1 MIAEEYLTRSRLFR
15 RLRNGPHGSHVELY
29 ASRLVEVGLNRRGT
43 WRSLNLVGD
52 LLSWLTRIG
61 SIPTELNERVVEKYL
76 RHRSTKQCIQK
87 GDRAA
92 LKRLLSVL
100 RDAGVIAPAMRPPL
114 TLHEQIFEAFSHY
127 LREERGVTTR
137 SIVHHLPFVRPFL
150 REVYAGCAGDLGRIG
165 QADVTRYIERHARD
179 QSASS
184 GKAMC
189 WALRSSPPQLS
200 AEREDKLCRVAY
212 PYISMDNG
220 ENRSAR
226 HSSGVG
232 INGLMPRAA

>member
-1 MIAEEYLTRSRLFR
+1 MMIAEEYLTRSRLFR
-15 RLRNGPHGSHVELY
+15 RPRNGSHVELY
-29 ASRLVEVGLNRRGT
+29 ASRLVKVGLNRRGT

-114 TLHEQIFEAFSHY
+114 TPHEQIFEAFSHY

-137 SIVHHLPFVRPFL
+137 SIVHHLPFVRLFL

-200 AEREDKLCRVAY
+200 AEREVKLCRVAY

-220 ENRSAR
+220 ESSAR
-226 HSSGVG
+226 HSSGVS
-232 INGLMPRAA
+232 IN